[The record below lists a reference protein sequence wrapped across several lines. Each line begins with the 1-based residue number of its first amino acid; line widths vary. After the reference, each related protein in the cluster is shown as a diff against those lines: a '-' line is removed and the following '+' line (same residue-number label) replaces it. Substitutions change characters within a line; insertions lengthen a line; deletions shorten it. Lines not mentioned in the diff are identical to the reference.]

1 MKLVDDLLDRAD
13 DFQRDRSWL
22 AFLVAVSKK
31 FSEDNAGNLA
41 ALIAYYAFVAIF
53 PLLLVFV
60 TLLDIAVRHDPHLRQ
75 RLITSALSAYPVI
88 GAQIRSSVSPLHST
102 GLALVVGLI
111 GALLGARGVAAAIQ
125 QALNT
130 VWAVPL
136 DRRPAF
142 PWSALRGVGLILVV
156 GGGQIITA
164 LLSGVAGGIGHVLS
178 GASAEAGTIA
188 LSFAANLAIF
198 WLAFRLATAAE
209 VTWRNLFAGA
219 ALSAAF

>member
-13 DFQRDRSWL
+13 DFQRGRSWL

-102 GLALVVGLI
+102 GLALAVGLI

-142 PWSALRGVGLILVV
+142 PWSALRSVGLVVVIGVGQMV
-156 GGGQIITA
+156 TA
-164 LLSGVAGGIGHVLS
+164 LLSGVAGGIGHLLP
-178 GASAEAGTIA
+178 GALAAVGTIA
-188 LSFAANLAIF
+188 VAFAANIGIF
-198 WLAFRLATAAE
+198 WLSFRLATAKE
-209 VTWRNLFAGA
+209 VSWR
-219 ALSAAF
+219 ALRL